1 MTSTALNDDV
11 HLSLADVET
20 LTRRAL
26 LGCGIDPRNEAPITA
41 SVVAAEAEGVH
52 SHGLARLPTY
62 CEHARV
68 GKIDGKARPVL
79 DSPKPGL
86 VRVDAKLG
94 FAHPA
99 IDFGLPALCKTAMS
113 QGIAALA
120 VTNSYNCGVV
130 GYHVE
135 RIAREGLLALGFVNA
150 PASIAPVGG
159 TKPVFGTN
167 PIAIAVPRPG
177 HEPFVLDQSSSV
189 VAKSEIVVHQQR
201 GEPIPLGWALDR
213 DGAPTTD
220 PKTALAGGTMVPAGG
235 YKGAGLALIVELFA
249 AWLTGANLSIDAS
262 SFADN
267 LGGSPRTGQLFIA
280 FDVGALAGDGASERL
295 ERLFA
300 AIAGQPGARLP
311 GTRRAD
317 ARKRTAQ
324 SGITISRKLFDSITA
339 FAQAAAIKPASR
351 VRDR

>member
-1 MTSTALNDDV
+1 MSAHQPADGV
-11 HLSLADVET
+11 RISLAQVEA

-26 LGCGIDPRNEAPITA
+26 LASGVDPRNEASITA

-68 GKIDGKARPVL
+68 GKIDGRARPVL

-86 VRVDAKLG
+86 VRVDAKGG

-99 IDFGLPALCKTAMS
+99 IDFGLPALCEAAKA

-135 RIAREGLLALGFVNA
+135 RIAHHGLLALGFVNA
-150 PASIAPVGG
+150 PASIAPAGG

-167 PIAIAVPRPG
+167 PVALAVPRAGRAPL
-177 HEPFVLDQSSSV
+177 VLDQSSSV

-213 DGAPTTD
+213 DGNPTTD
-220 PKTALAGGTMVPAGG
+220 PKAALAGGTMLPSGG
-235 YKGAGLALIVELFA
+235 YKGAGLALIVEIFA

-267 LGGSPRTGQLFIA
+267 LGGSPRTGQCFIA
-280 FDVGALAGDGASERL
+280 IDVGALAGEGASERL

-300 AIAGQPGARLP
+300 AISDQPNARLP
-311 GTRRAD
+311 GERRAG
-317 ARKRTAQ
+317 ARRQTADL
-324 SGITISRKLFDSITA
+324 GVTISRKLFDTLESCTR
-339 FAQAAAIKPASR
+339 PA
-351 VRDR
+351 

>member
-1 MTSTALNDDV
+1 MSKVTLSEGV
-11 HLSLADVET
+11 HLSLSDVEA

-26 LGCGIDPRNEAPITA
+26 LACGVDPRNEAPITA

-86 VRVDAKLG
+86 VRVDAKSG

-99 IDFGLPALCKTAMS
+99 IDFGLPALCERAKS

-120 VTNSYNCGVV
+120 VANSYNCGVV

-150 PASIAPVGG
+150 PASIAPAGG
-159 TKPVFGTN
+159 TRPVFGTN
-167 PIAIAVPRPG
+167 PIALAVPRAGLAPL
-177 HEPFVLDQSSSV
+177 VLDQSSSV

-201 GEPIPLGWALDR
+201 GEPIPLGWALDK
-213 DGAPTTD
+213 DGTPTTD
-220 PKTALAGGTMVPAGG
+220 PKAALAGGTMVPAGG
-235 YKGAGLALIVELFA
+235 YKGAGLALIVEIFA

-267 LGGSPRTGQLFIA
+267 LGGSPRTGQFFVA
-280 FDVGALAGDGASERL
+280 FDIGALAGSASSERL

-300 AIAGQPGARLP
+300 AIADQSGARLP
-311 GTRRAD
+311 GERRAA
-317 ARKRTAQ
+317 ARKRTATA
-324 SGITISRKLFDSITA
+324 GVVISKTLFDTIATYGGAPTVS
-339 FAQAAAIKPASR
+339 
-351 VRDR
+351 

>member
-1 MTSTALNDDV
+1 MSDHKPMDSV
-11 HLSLADVET
+11 HLSLAQVEV
-20 LTRRAL
+20 LTRQAL
-26 LGCGIDPRNEAPITA
+26 SACGVDARNEPSITA
-41 SVVAAEAEGVH
+41 SVVAAEAEGIH

-79 DSPKPGL
+79 DSPRPGL
-86 VRVDAKLG
+86 VRVDAKGG

-99 IDFGLPALCKTAMS
+99 IDFGLPALCEAAKA

-135 RIAREGLLALGFVNA
+135 RLAREDLLALAFVNA
-150 PASIAPVGG
+150 PASIAPMGG

-167 PIAIAVPRPG
+167 PIALAVPRAGADPL
-177 HEPFVLDQSSSV
+177 VLDQSSSV

-213 DGAPTTD
+213 DGNPTTD
-220 PKTALAGGTMVPAGG
+220 PQAALAGGTMVPAGG
-235 YKGAGLALIVELFA
+235 YKGAGLALLVEIFA

-267 LGGSPRTGQLFIA
+267 LGGSPRTGQFFIA
-280 FDVGALAGDGASERL
+280 IDAGAIAGPGSAERL
-295 ERLFA
+295 ERLFG
-300 AIAGQPGARLP
+300 AIAHQEGARLP
-311 GTRRAD
+311 GGRRSG
-317 ARKRTAQ
+317 ARLRTA
-324 SGITISRKLFDSITA
+324 SEGITITRTLHEKLLRY
-339 FAQAAAIKPASR
+339 AA
-351 VRDR
+351 

>member
-1 MTSTALNDDV
+1 MSAHPPAGGV
-11 HLSLADVET
+11 HLSLSEVED

-26 LGCGIDPRNEAPITA
+26 AACGVDARNEPAITA
-41 SVVAAEAEGVH
+41 SVVAAEAEGIH

-62 CEHARV
+62 CEHAKV

-79 DSPKPGL
+79 DSPRPGL
-86 VRVDAKLG
+86 VRVDAKGG

-99 IDFGLPALCKTAMS
+99 IDFGLPALCEATKA

-135 RIAREGLLALGFVNA
+135 RLAREGLLALAFVNA
-150 PASIAPVGG
+150 PASIAPMGG

-167 PIAIAVPRPG
+167 PIALAVPRAGADPL
-177 HEPFVLDQSSSV
+177 VLDQSSSV

-201 GEPIPLGWALDR
+201 GEPIPPGWALDR
-213 DGAPTTD
+213 DGNPTTD
-220 PKTALAGGTMVPAGG
+220 PQAALAGGTMVPAGG
-235 YKGAGLALIVELFA
+235 YKGAGLALIVEIFA

-267 LGGSPRTGQLFIA
+267 LGGSPRTGQFFIA
-280 FDVGALAGDGASERL
+280 IDTGAIAGPGATERL
-295 ERLFA
+295 ERLFG
-300 AIAGQPGARLP
+300 AITDQEGARLP
-311 GTRRAD
+311 GGRRGK
-317 ARKRTAQ
+317 ARQRTAAE
-324 SGITISRKLFDSITA
+324 GITIPKALHEKLLRY
-339 FAQAAAIKPASR
+339 AA
-351 VRDR
+351 

>member
-1 MTSTALNDDV
+1 MSTGTLRDGV
-11 HLSLADVET
+11 HLSLADVEA

-26 LGCGIDPRNEAPITA
+26 LACGVDPRNEAPITA

-86 VRVDAKLG
+86 VRVDAKSG

-99 IDFGLPALCKTAMS
+99 IDFGLPALCERAKS
-113 QGIAALA
+113 QGVAALA
-120 VTNSYNCGVV
+120 VANSYNCGVV

-150 PASIAPVGG
+150 PASIAPAGG

-167 PIAIAVPRPG
+167 PIALAVPRAGQAPL
-177 HEPFVLDQSSSV
+177 VLDQSSSV

-220 PKTALAGGTMVPAGG
+220 PKAALAGSMVPAGG
-235 YKGAGLALIVELFA
+235 YKGAGLALIVEIFA

-267 LGGSPRTGQLFIA
+267 LGGSPRTGQFFVA
-280 FDVGALAGDGASERL
+280 FDIGALAGNAASERL

-300 AIAGQPGARLP
+300 TIADQDGARLP
-311 GTRRAD
+311 GERRAA
-317 ARKRTAQ
+317 ARKRTATA
-324 SGITISRKLFDSITA
+324 GVVISKKLFDTI
-339 FAQAAAIKPASR
+339 AAYGGAPASS
-351 VRDR
+351 